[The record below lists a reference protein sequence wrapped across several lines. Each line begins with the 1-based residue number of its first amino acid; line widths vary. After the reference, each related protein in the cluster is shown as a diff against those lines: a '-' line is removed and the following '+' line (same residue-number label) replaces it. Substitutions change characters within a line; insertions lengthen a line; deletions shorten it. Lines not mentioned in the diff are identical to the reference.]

1 MIVFHDNL
9 GDDLDAENISRN
21 FIFPINSLLPLQ
33 STTMMTRFNHP
44 DENINHMEKLCFA
57 LNLTSTIAYSLGT
70 FTPFSN
76 IGNTIPMGI
85 FYNNQSLI
93 TDFYKDI
100 MLMYFK
106 SGEQITWYLRYNK
119 DQTSVNLTLQLEKVI
134 SKKAIDMLKESYEKA
149 REAEKN
155 L

>member
-1 MIVFHDNL
+1 
-9 GDDLDAENISRN
+9 
-21 FIFPINSLLPLQ
+21 
-33 STTMMTRFNHP
+33 MMARFDHP

-76 IGNTIPMGI
+76 IGNMIPMGI
-85 FYNNQSLI
+85 FYNNKTLI

-106 SGEQITWYLRYNK
+106 SGE
-119 DQTSVNLTLQLEKVI
+119 
-134 SKKAIDMLKESYEKA
+134 
-149 REAEKN
+149 
-155 L
+155 